1 MSGEAAGSTR
11 RFSSIV
17 LVVIIVVLVLSLT
30 ALYQAYE
37 LFLSND
43 PTMGYYLLI
52 GLIGLSL
59 STYMLFQT
67 RRRMKKFTLKA
78 QPITT
83 TVVCPKCGLKSVRN
97 FERGDYILKELGS
110 CTKCEGTMMI
120 SAIYREVTRKGK
132 EEKVF
137 T

>member
-1 MSGEAAGSTR
+1 MNEETEKAVR

-17 LVVIIVVLVLSLT
+17 LIVIIVAFVLSST

-43 PTMGYYLLI
+43 PTAGYYLLI
-52 GLIGLSL
+52 GFIGMALSA
-59 STYMLFQT
+59 YMLIQT
-67 RRRMKKFTLKA
+67 KRRMQRFTLKT

-83 TVVCPKCGLKSVRN
+83 TIVCSKCEFKNVRN

-120 SAIYREVTRKGK
+120 SAIYREVKEKRK
-132 EEKVF
+132 EEKIF